1 MRELPLKPAS
11 SKFTDK
17 QWEAI
22 YDSDKNILVS
32 ASAGSGKTTVLVNR
46 LIEKIKDEEKKV
58 NIDELLVVTFT
69 NAAAREMKERI
80 QREIQKEINSEHD
93 SDLRQHLVS
102 QIPLIAQANI
112 STIHSFCLKVIQRY
126 YYLIDIDPVF
136 RLLTDETEKE
146 LMKEDV
152 LEDVL
157 EEKFE
162 EVNSVEDTN
171 ESFLHLA
178 KTYTNDRSLDSL
190 KELILSLFEFSM
202 AHPNPNKWLDNLP
215 DLYRVNDGDLSQ
227 THLYNELVK
236 PQLSFELDHIIYELE
251 RARNLANDD
260 SALEDSTNIIDDEV
274 VQATALKEKL
284 TDLDEFYTE
293 IQNISFAT
301 WKNPA
306 KKEGEEAKEVA
317 QKMKTI
323 RTEQKDALNTI
334 KNDYFLVS
342 PSEQIELMHNAEAVV
357 EELAAVV
364 KLFIEQFNNRK
375 AEQRVLDFND
385 LEHLTYDI
393 LVDENNEPSEA
404 ALYYQELFEEVMIDE
419 YQDVNVLQ
427 DALLKLVS
435 RPDNQIGNQ
444 FMVGD
449 VKQSIYGF
457 RLAAPRLFKKKYE
470 DFQGMNDNKL
480 ITLPENFRSRNNV
493 IQFTN
498 YLFSQ
503 LMDDQLGDV
512 QYQGDVELVNGFK
525 EFPETPDFPTELL
538 IYETGEKENEENDLE
553 EFSIRN
559 KTEGELKMVAQK
571 IRELIDS
578 GFVIYDKSLGE
589 SRPIEYRDIVLLTPT
604 KNNNLEIQDKLKEL
618 SIPLILND
626 TQNYFRTTEI
636 SIIMSAL
643 KIIDNPR
650 QDIPL
655 VAVLRSMIVGLNE
668 QELAAIRVQNKKTSY
683 YDALVEFVKEANDSA
698 LREKLVGFF
707 ELLQKWRKIA
717 RRNPLVDLIWT
728 VYTDTGFLDYVGGL
742 VSGKQRKANLH
753 ALYDRAASYEE
764 TSFKGLF
771 QFIRF
776 IEKMQKKDKDLAEPN
791 MFTDDEDAVRAMT
804 IHASKGLEFPVVFI
818 LDMSKRFNLQETQKS
833 YVFDEDY
840 GIGTEY
846 FDINNRI
853 RYSTWPQIGISQHK
867 KSMLLSEQMRV
878 LYVAL
883 TRAEQKLFLVGSYE
897 SKDKAVERWGKTR
910 EYPDQVLS
918 SVERLNSNSFMDWI
932 GKSIIRHP
940 IFDINEY
947 DLPSVDDASC
957 EIRHV
962 RNREV
967 SVAVTFVSKDEL
979 NHQQKEQQS
988 DIQNKW
994 VNELR
999 NGTFEFE
1006 LDEETNRAVK
1016 QALNRMNKLYPH
1028 QGATQTT
1035 SFQSVSEIKR
1045 LFEEPDD
1052 GKMAKLDISDLD
1064 RNQGDNRP
1072 QTNRYVQDDFEEPL
1086 FIVKEQKRPTNAEIG
1101 QATHLVLQSLD
1112 FHKEISGKEVK
1123 SVINDLV
1130 EEKAF
1135 TEEVAENISIETIT
1149 QFFETTFGKEI
1160 LEHLDSLKREV
1171 PFSLMLEAQDIF
1183 NDIQSDQDHIL
1194 VHGIVD
1200 GYFQGE
1206 EGLVLFDYKTDQ
1218 VAHLGEV
1225 EAKKR
1230 LMNKY
1235 RGQLILYRQALE
1247 SILNTPVQHTYI
1259 ISLDLNEMIELPR
1272 N

>member
-1 MRELPLKPAS
+1 MRQLPLKPET

-32 ASAGSGKTTVLVNR
+32 ASAGSGKTMVLVNR
-46 LIEKIKDEEKKV
+46 LIEKIKDKEKKV
-58 NIDELLVVTFT
+58 NVDELLVVTFT

-80 QREIQKEINSEHD
+80 QREIQEEINAEHD
-93 SDLRQHLVS
+93 SELRQHLVS

-157 EEKFE
+157 EGKFE
-162 EVNSVEDTN
+162 EVNSAEDTN
-171 ESFLHLA
+171 ETFLHLA
-178 KTYTNDRSLDSL
+178 KTYANDRSLDSL

-202 AHPNPNKWLDNLP
+202 AHPHPSKWLDQLS
-215 DLYRVNDGDLSQ
+215 DLYEVESEDLSQ
-227 THLYNELVK
+227 THLYNELIK
-236 PQLSFELDHIIYELE
+236 PQLSFALDHMIYELE

-260 SALEDSTNIIDDEV
+260 PALEKTTNIVDDEI
-274 VQATALKEKL
+274 VQATALREKL
-284 TDLDEFYTE
+284 TNLNEFYAE

-301 WKNPA
+301 WKNPS

-317 QKMKTI
+317 QKMKAI
-323 RTEQKDALNTI
+323 RTEQKDALNNL
-334 KNDYFLVS
+334 KKDYFLVS
-342 PSEQIELMHNAEAVV
+342 PSEQIEFMHNAEPIVK
-357 EELAAVV
+357 ELAEVV
-364 KLFIEQFNNRK
+364 KRFIEQFNKRK

-427 DALLKLVS
+427 DELLKLVS
-435 RPDNQIGNQ
+435 RPESQIGNQ

-470 DFQGMNDNKL
+470 NFQGQNDNKL

-503 LMDDQLGDV
+503 LMDNQLGDV

-525 EFPETPDFPTELL
+525 DFPESPEFSTEVL
-538 IYETGEKENEENDLE
+538 IYETGEKEKGEGELE
-553 EFSIRN
+553 EFSIRD

-578 GFVIYDKSLGE
+578 GFEIYDKTLKIN
-589 SRPIEYRDIVLLTPT
+589 RPLEYKDIVLLTPT
-604 KNNNLEIQDKLKEL
+604 KNNNLEIQDELKEL
-618 SIPLILND
+618 SIPLVLND

-636 SIIMSAL
+636 SIIMSVL

-668 QELAAIRVQNKKTSY
+668 RELAAIRIQNKKTSY
-683 YDALVEFVKEANDSA
+683 YDAVVEFVKEANDSA
-698 LREKLVGFF
+698 LREKLIVFF
-707 ELLQKWRKIA
+707 ELLEKWRKIA

-728 VYTDTGFLDYVGGL
+728 IYTDTGFLDYVGGL
-742 VSGKQRKANLH
+742 ASGKQRKANLH

-791 MFTDDEDAVRAMT
+791 MITDGENAVRAMT
-804 IHASKGLEFPVVFI
+804 IHASKGLEFPVVFV

-846 FDINNRI
+846 FDVNNRV
-853 RYSTWPQIGISQHK
+853 RYSTWPQIGIKEHK

-897 SKDKAVERWGKTR
+897 SKDQAIEKWGKTR

-918 SVERLNSNSFMDWI
+918 SIERLNSNSFMDWI
-932 GKSIIRHP
+932 GKSIVRHSN
-940 IFDINEY
+940 FDSNEY
-947 DLPSVDDASC
+947 DLPKVDGVSS
-957 EIRHV
+957 EIREV
-962 RNREV
+962 RSREV
-967 SVAVTFVSKDEL
+967 NLAVSFVSKDEL
-979 NHQQKEQQS
+979 YHQQEEQEDEIQS
-988 DIQNKW
+988 KW
-994 VNELR
+994 INELR
-999 NGTFEFE
+999 NGSFEFE
-1006 LDEETNRAVK
+1006 LDEETDGAVK

-1028 QGATQTT
+1028 KTATQTT

-1052 GKMAKLDISDLD
+1052 GKMTKLDISDLD
-1064 RNQGDNRP
+1064 RNQGNNRP

-1086 FIVKEQKRPTNAEIG
+1086 FIVKEQKQLTNAEIG

-1112 FHKEISGKEVK
+1112 FNQEISESTVEP
-1123 SVINDLV
+1123 VIDDLV

-1135 TEEVAENISIETIT
+1135 TEDVAESITIETIT

-1160 LEHLDSLKREV
+1160 LDHVDSLKREV

-1194 VHGIVD
+1194 IHGIVD
-1200 GYFQGE
+1200 GYFQGQD
-1206 EGLVLFDYKTDQ
+1206 GLVLFDYKTDQ
-1218 VAHLGEV
+1218 VAYLGEA
-1225 EAKKR
+1225 EAKRR
-1230 LMNKY
+1230 LMDKY

-1247 SILNTPVQHTYI
+1247 SILNTPVEHTYI
-1259 ISLDLNEMIELPR
+1259 VSLDLNDIIELPKR
-1272 N
+1272 